1 MKVPKP
7 YSPGGGAI
15 FSQTESNILSSQE
28 VPVAPLC
35 TNFGTVL
42 PQPQYEQEHPHWNTI
57 KIQGD
62 YKLYC

>member
-7 YSPGGGAI
+7 YSPSGGAI

-35 TNFGTVL
+35 TNFGTVI
-42 PQPQYEQEHPHWNTI
+42 PQPQYEQEHPH
-57 KIQGD
+57 
-62 YKLYC
+62 